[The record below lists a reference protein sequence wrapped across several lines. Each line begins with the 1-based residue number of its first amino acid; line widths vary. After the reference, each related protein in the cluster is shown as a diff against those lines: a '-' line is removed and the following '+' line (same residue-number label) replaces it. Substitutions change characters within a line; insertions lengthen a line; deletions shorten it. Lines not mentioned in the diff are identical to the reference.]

1 MRTVVIGNSGSGKSW
16 LAKRLGERTSTQTI
30 HLDEIFWLPGGFN
43 EKRSPSEVQNLVD
56 SKKVETDWIVEGV
69 FGDLASQFLSSAQNL
84 IWLDFPW
91 NVCKQRLEGRGSES
105 KAHMGRVQSEQGFR
119 ELIRWAEGYYF
130 RSGSCSRTT
139 HLGLFESFTGERIL
153 LATEVQVQEFLNVA
167 TASFQR
173 AVFDSR

>member
-1 MRTVVIGNSGSGKSW
+1 
-16 LAKRLGERTSTQTI
+16 
-30 HLDEIFWLPGGFN
+30 
-43 EKRSPSEVQNLVD
+43 VD

-84 IWLDFPW
+84 ILLDFPW

-105 KAHMGRVQSEQGFR
+105 NVRMGRVQSEQGSR
-119 ELIRWAEGYYF
+119 ELIQWAEGYYF
-130 RSGSCSRTT
+130 RSGSCSRTN

-153 LATEVQVQEFLNVA
+153 LATEVQVQDFLHVA

-173 AVFDSR
+173 TEFDSR

>member
-56 SKKVETDWIVEGV
+56 TKKVETDWIVEGV

-105 KAHMGRVQSEQGFR
+105 KAHMG
-119 ELIRWAEGYYF
+119 
-130 RSGSCSRTT
+130 
-139 HLGLFESFTGERIL
+139 LFESFTGERIL

-173 AVFDSR
+173 TVFDSRRSQSLRLRR